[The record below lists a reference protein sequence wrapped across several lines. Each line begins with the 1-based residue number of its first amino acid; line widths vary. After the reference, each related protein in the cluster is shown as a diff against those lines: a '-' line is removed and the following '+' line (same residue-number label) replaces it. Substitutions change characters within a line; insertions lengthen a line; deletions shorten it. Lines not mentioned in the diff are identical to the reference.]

1 MKFFPD
7 FFGVNGAGVLPVL
20 RVRAS
25 VFVLRLALKPLRW
38 IISDVAEKE
47 NDAFSGGE
55 HEASHGT

>member
-1 MKFFPD
+1 M
-7 FFGVNGAGVLPVL
+7 NGADIPPVL

-38 IISDVAEKE
+38 IISDVAGEEKE

-55 HEASHGT
+55 HEAYHGT